1 MVWRSYVSL
10 MRAHESVHISV
21 SVLVHVTA
29 CVSASMYCLYMCM
42 RLTLCRV
49 LIVFVQKSKYYKLTL
64 YTSVI
69 LSNSCLRA
77 TRHCLIICA

>member
-1 MVWRSYVSL
+1 M

-29 CVSASMYCLYMCM
+29 CVSASMYCLYMCLW
-42 RLTLCRV
+42 LTLCRV

-77 TRHCLIICA
+77 TRHCLIFCA